1 MALIVAILGVE
12 EVHVPPLMLELKVVV
27 KPTHT
32 AVVPLKVPAFNPGVM
47 VTVLVAV
54 TSEQPPTPKMV

>member
-1 MALIVAILGVE
+1 MAFIVATLGADE
-12 EVHVPPLMLELKVVV
+12 LHVPAGVVELKVVV

-32 AVVPLKVPAFNPGVM
+32 ASVPLKVPAFNPVLI

-54 TSEQPPTPKMV
+54 TSEQPPVPVTV